1 MKKRIF
7 MLAVLILSG
16 LQFAVAAI
24 DEQLRA
30 LITAYDDIEVTEVTN
45 DEANPWTVADGMAS
59 STVGKIYKE
68 VSSTITIKFRAKGR
82 ITIKYDFTFDPY
94 SSSDY
99 RRVYMDGNLDININ
113 TANKTLT
120 TQTHF
125 FELDEGEHVLQLTH
139 YHFYYNSNS
148 YTQVLSIGNIRF
160 QNLDSQYMT
169 INLSAPG
176 TLGVEALALVNTL
189 PDMRFLR
196 LTGKMNAA
204 DWNTIS
210 NMTGLWAIDMKDVDI
225 TAIPAS
231 AFAKT
236 SLRFIEFPAKLK
248 TIGEKAFYERPLV
261 GRFVLPESLDSIYSY
276 AFYKNFLTEVII
288 PANVK
293 YIGGY
298 AFNDND
304 RLTSVTLG
312 SGLTEISS
320 YCFNNCEKLAV
331 VKGGENVKT
340 IGSGAFNYCSEL
352 RSVSDLAPVTVG
364 SSAFYCC
371 KKLENFN
378 FSNAK
383 TLKAEAYRECN
394 TLTDVDLTT
403 VETIE
408 NRCFISCTGLKK
420 VVLGNNISKINE
432 YAFTDC
438 NALEELHIGSSVSYL
453 DNRCFYT
460 SSSSLK
466 KVYVTAPAPPSV
478 YNNTSYYPFYST
490 SGVTLYVPEY
500 AMVSYKLDNYWS
512 KFTKVEPNPNTP
524 DKVNLYKKLELTSNA
539 RIPNSPDMY
548 LGYSSALIVN
558 GNNPQVFGSYKQRL
572 QQDEEYTSSLISRC
586 NAMTSAA
593 STLQY
598 YFDATSSGYGCWH
611 YVCMPFDVKRSE
623 ITPLTEGRA
632 IAVRYYDS
640 ESRATN
646 GASGNWKDVPAD
658 SVLHMGKGYIFR
670 INNGGSVE
678 LPATEETHNAIF
690 RSDAIS
696 TPLKEYAAVESAN
709 AGWNFV
715 GNPYTCFYDIYYMD
729 FAAPI
734 TVWNISNSTYNAYS
748 AADDEFVLMP
758 SQAFFVQK
766 PELVDAITFQPAGRQ
781 INKTIDH
788 SALAMR
794 RAARSKQ
801 VQRKLVDVALT
812 CADRTDRTRVV
823 VNANA
828 SDDFCADNDA
838 VKMMAYEG
846 TPQIYTIA
854 GADQLAV
861 NEGAHRGG
869 SVALGMYLSADDA
882 YTIAVD
888 RDELGVK
895 LLDYGVEV
903 EMPYTFSAAEG
914 YMDDRFTL
922 TFEAPT
928 TGINTVATDADAD
941 NAIYTIDGRRV
952 NSTAQKGIYIQ
963 NHKKIVK

>member
-30 LITAYDDIEVTEVTN
+30 LITTSDDIEVTEVTN

-59 STVGKIYKE
+59 STIGKKYQY
-68 VSSTITIKFRAKGR
+68 VSSSITIKFTTKKPIIMR
-82 ITIKYDFTFDPY
+82 YDFTFDPY
-94 SSSDY
+94 SSNDS
-99 RRVYMDGNLDININ
+99 RRVYTDGVTQVDSY
-113 TANKTLT
+113 TAYKTKAT
-120 TQTHF
+120 STF
-125 FELDEGEHVLQLTH
+125 YFGMGEHVFTYTH
-139 YHFYYNSNS
+139 YHSYSVSDS
-148 YTQVLSIGNIRF
+148 YTQVLTIGNIRF
-160 QNLDSQYMT
+160 ESVESQYMN
-169 INLSAPG
+169 IHLSAPG
-176 TLGVEALALVNTL
+176 TLGNEALSHVNTL
-189 PDMRFLR
+189 PEMHFLR
-196 LTGKMNAA
+196 LSGKMNAS
-204 DWNTIS
+204 DWNDIS
-210 NMTGLWAIDMKDVDI
+210 KMTGLKAIDMTNVDI
-225 TAIPAS
+225 ETIPVK
-231 AFAKT
+231 AFTNT
-236 SLRFIEFPAKLK
+236 SIRFIDFPTKLK
-248 TIGEKAFYERPLV
+248 TIGDNAFDNRLLTGPL
-261 GRFVLPESLDSIYSY
+261 VLPEGLDSIGKEAFQKNYITEVTIPESVRAIGQS
-276 AFYKNFLTEVII
+276 AFY
-288 PANVK
+288 
-293 YIGGY
+293 
-298 AFNDND
+298 DNQS
-304 RLTSVTLG
+304 LKSVTLNNRMETINR
-312 SGLTEISS
+312 SLFN
-320 YCFNNCEKLAV
+320 YCKKLAV
-331 VKGGENVKT
+331 VRGGRNVK
-340 IGSGAFNYCSEL
+340 IVDQSAFSGCDSL
-352 RSVSDLAPVTVG
+352 RSISDITPVTIN
-364 SSAFYCC
+364 SSAFYYCR
-371 KKLENFN
+371 KLESLN
-378 FSNAK
+378 FSRIKSIGYESFCNCFG
-383 TLKAEAYRECN
+383 LKEA
-394 TLTDVDLTT
+394 DLTT
-403 VETIE
+403 LTSIYG
-408 NRCFISCTGLKK
+408 RSFIGCTGLKK
-420 VVLGNNISKINE
+420 VTFGNDITTIKSE
-432 YAFTDC
+432 AFNGCD
-438 NALEELHIGSSVSYL
+438 ALEEVVLGSSINSL
-453 DNRCFYT
+453 ESNCFYST
-460 SSSSLK
+460 KNALK
-466 KVYVTAPAPPSV
+466 RVYITAPAPPAV
-478 YNNTSYYPFYST
+478 GTAPFYSPT
-490 SGVTLYVPEY
+490 SITLYVPEY

-539 RIPNSPDMY
+539 RIPNSPDLY
-548 LGYSSALIVN
+548 LGYGSSLIVN
-558 GNNPQVFGSYKQRL
+558 GNNPQAFGSYKQRM
-572 QQDEEYTSSLISRC
+572 DKDDSYTSSLISRC

-623 ITPLTEGRA
+623 ITPLNEGRA

-646 GASGNWKDVPAD
+646 GVGSNWKDVPAD
-658 SVLHMGKGYIFR
+658 AVLQTGKGYIFR
-670 INNGGSVE
+670 INNSGYVE

-690 RSDAIS
+690 RSEAIS

-715 GNPYTCFYDIYYMD
+715 GNPYPCYYDIYYMD

-734 TVWNISNSTYNAYS
+734 TVWSISNRTYSAYS

-861 NEGAHRGG
+861 NEGAHRDG
-869 SVALGMYLSADDA
+869 SVALGMYLPADDA
-882 YTIAVD
+882 YTIAAD

-914 YMDDRFTL
+914 YLDDRFTL

-928 TGINTVATDADAD
+928 TGINTIANDADAD

>member
-30 LITAYDDIEVTEVTN
+30 LITTSSDVEVTEVTN

-82 ITIKYDFTFDPY
+82 ATITHDYTFDPY
-94 SSSDY
+94 SSYDY
-99 RRVYMDGNLDININ
+99 RKVYIDGVEEVSSYN
-113 TANKTLT
+113 TAKTKASSILYSI
-120 TQTHF
+120 
-125 FELDEGEHVLQLTH
+125 LDEGEHELKFTH
-139 YHFYYNSNS
+139 KH
-148 YTQVLSIGNIRF
+148 YTYTYDTYSQVLSVGNICIRSVE
-160 QNLDSQYMT
+160 SQYMT

-176 TLGVEALALVNTL
+176 TLGNEALSHVNTL
-189 PDMRFLR
+189 PEMHYLR
-196 LTGKMNAA
+196 LTGKMNAS
-204 DWNTIS
+204 DWNDIS
-210 NMTGLWAIDMKDVDI
+210 KMTGLYAIDMTNADI
-225 TAIPAS
+225 ETIPAS
-231 AFAKT
+231 AFTKT
-236 SLRFIEFPAKLK
+236 SIRFVDLPTKLK
-248 TIGEKAFYERPLV
+248 TIGDNAFDNRYLIGPL
-261 GRFVLPESLDSIYSY
+261 VLPEGLDSIGKEAFKQNYITEVTIPESVRAIGVT
-276 AFYKNFLTEVII
+276 AFY
-288 PANVK
+288 
-293 YIGGY
+293 
-298 AFNDND
+298 DN
-304 RLTSVTLG
+304 RYLKSVTLNNRMELINQ
-312 SGLTEISS
+312 SL
-320 YCFNNCEKLAV
+320 FNNCNKLAV
-331 VKGGENVKT
+331 VRGGKNVK
-340 IGSGAFNYCSEL
+340 IVDQYAFYECDSL
-352 RSVSDLAPVTVG
+352 RSISDITPVTIKRNAFYNCRKLESLNFSCIKSIG
-364 SSAFYCC
+364 YESFYCC
-371 KKLENFN
+371 FG
-378 FSNAK
+378 
-383 TLKAEAYRECN
+383 LKEA
-394 TLTDVDLTT
+394 DLTT
-403 VETIE
+403 LTSIE
-408 NRCFISCTGLKK
+408 SRSFVACT
-420 VVLGNNISKINE
+420 
-432 YAFTDC
+432 
-438 NALEELHIGSSVSYL
+438 
-453 DNRCFYT
+453 
-460 SSSSLK
+460 SLK
-466 KVYVTAPAPPSV
+466 KVTFGNNITTIKYDAFNSCDALEEVALGSSINSLESNCFYSDKNALKRVYITAPAPPTVDSA
-478 YNNTSYYPFYST
+478 PFYSPT
-490 SGVTLYVPEY
+490 SVTLYVPEY

-524 DKVNLYKKLELTSNA
+524 DEVNLYKKLELTSNA

-558 GNNPQVFGSYKQRL
+558 GNNPQVFGNYKQRL
-572 QQDEEYTSSLISRC
+572 QQEEKYTSSLISRC

-598 YFDATSSGYGCWH
+598 YSSYRYWN
-611 YVCMPFDVKRSE
+611 YICMPFDVKRSD
-623 ITPLTEGRA
+623 IKLLSNSGL
-632 IAVRYYDS
+632 AVRYYDS

-658 SVLHMGKGYIFR
+658 AVLQKGKGYIFR
-670 INNGGSVE
+670 TSESVFVE
-678 LPATEETHNAIF
+678 FPATEETHNAIF
-690 RSDAIS
+690 RSEAIT
-696 TPLKEYAAVESAN
+696 TPLVQYPAVESAN
-709 AGWNFV
+709 AGWNLV
-715 GNPYTCFYDIYYMD
+715 GNPYTCFYDIHYMD

-734 TVWNISNSTYNAYS
+734 TVWNISNSTYSAYS

-766 PELVDAITFQPAGRQ
+766 PELVDVITFQPAGRQ

-788 SALAMR
+788 SALAKR
-794 RAARSKQ
+794 RAASNKQ

-869 SVALGMYLSADDA
+869 SVALGMYLPADDT
-882 YTIAVD
+882 YTIAID
-888 RDELGVK
+888 RDELGAK

-914 YMDDRFTL
+914 YADDRFTL
-922 TFEAPT
+922 TFDTST
-928 TGINTVATDADAD
+928 TGINSIATDTDAD

>member
-30 LITAYDDIEVTEVTN
+30 LITASDDIEVTEVTN
-45 DEANPWTVADGMAS
+45 DEANPWKVENGMAS
-59 STVGKIYKE
+59 TTHGKTTTN
-68 VSSTITIKFRAKGR
+68 VTATITIKFRAKGYISFR
-82 ITIKYDFTFDPY
+82 YSDTFDPWT
-94 SSSDY
+94 DDDFKI
-99 RRVYMDGNLDININ
+99 VKLDDVEY
-113 TANKTLT
+113 ANNYDKHTTLT
-120 TQTHF
+120 TFLHYISL
-125 FELDEGEHVLQLTH
+125 EEGEHVLTFSH
-139 YHFYYNSNS
+139 WHRNSTTGNYS
-148 YTQVLSIGNIRF
+148 QVLSIGNIR
-160 QNLDSQYMT
+160 LET
-169 INLSAPG
+169 IESMYKTIHLSAPG
-176 TLGVEALALVNTL
+176 TLGNEALGHVNTL
-189 PDMRFLR
+189 PEMRALR
-196 LTGKMNAA
+196 LSGKMNAA
-204 DWNTIS
+204 DWNDIS
-210 NMTGLWAIDMKDVDI
+210 KMTGLMAIDMTNVDI
-225 TAIPAS
+225 ETIPAN
-231 AFAKT
+231 AFTNT
-236 SLRFIEFPAKLK
+236 SIRFIDFPTKLK
-248 TIGEKAFYERPLV
+248 TIGSKAFYYKYITGSL
-261 GRFVLPESLDSIYSY
+261 VLPEGLDSIASE
-276 AFYKNFLTEVII
+276 AFYRNNITDVTI
-288 PANVK
+288 PASVRVINSS
-293 YIGGY
+293 
-298 AFNDND
+298 AFRDNTS
-304 RLTSVTLG
+304 LKSVTLG
-312 SGLTEISS
+312 SGLTSISS
-320 YCFNNCEKLAV
+320 LCFYGCSNLAI

-340 IGSGAFNYCSEL
+340 IANNAFQNCKLLTSAADLTPVSVGDFAFQYCE
-352 RSVSDLAPVTVG
+352 
-364 SSAFYCC
+364 
-371 KKLENFN
+371 KLDSFN
-378 FSNAK
+378 FSNIK
-383 TLKAEAYRECN
+383 TYGREAFEYCYALKEA
-394 TLTDVDLTT
+394 DLSTAT
-403 VETIE
+403 SLGIE
-408 NRCFISCTGLKK
+408 
-420 VVLGNNISKINE
+420 
-432 YAFTDC
+432 
-438 NALEELHIGSSVSYL
+438 
-453 DNRCFYT
+453 CFYNCY
-460 SSSSLK
+460 SLK
-466 KVYVTAPAPPSV
+466 KVKLGDNITTIPQSAFKVCHALEEVVLGSSINSLGSDCFYSDKNALKRVYITAPAPPAVNGS
-478 YNNTSYYPFYST
+478 PFYSP
-490 SGVTLYVPEY
+490 SRVTLYVPEY

-512 KFTKVEPNPNTP
+512 QFTKVEPNPNTP

-548 LGYSSALIVN
+548 LGGGSSLIVN

-598 YFDATSSGYGCWH
+598 YSSYRNWN
-611 YVCMPFDVKRSE
+611 YVCMPFDVKRSD
-623 ITPLTEGRA
+623 IKMLSNSG

-670 INNGGSVE
+670 TSEYVFVE
-678 LPATEETHNAIF
+678 FPATEETHNAIF
-690 RSDAIS
+690 RSEAVT
-696 TPLKEYAAVESAN
+696 TPLVQYPAVESAN

-715 GNPYTCFYDIYYMD
+715 GNPYPCYYDIYHMD

-734 TVWNISNSTYNAYS
+734 TVWNINNRTYSAYS

-766 PELVDAITFQPAGRQ
+766 PELVDAIMFQPAGRQ

-861 NEGAHRGG
+861 NEGAHRDG
-869 SVALGMYLSADDA
+869 SVALGMYLPADDA

-914 YMDDRFTL
+914 YLDDRFTL

-928 TGINTVATDADAD
+928 TGINNVATDADAD

>member
-1 MKKRIF
+1 M
-7 MLAVLILSG
+7 
-16 LQFAVAAI
+16 
-24 DEQLRA
+24 
-30 LITAYDDIEVTEVTN
+30 
-45 DEANPWTVADGMAS
+45 
-59 STVGKIYKE
+59 
-68 VSSTITIKFRAKGR
+68 
-82 ITIKYDFTFDPY
+82 
-94 SSSDY
+94 
-99 RRVYMDGNLDININ
+99 
-113 TANKTLT
+113 
-120 TQTHF
+120 
-125 FELDEGEHVLQLTH
+125 
-139 YHFYYNSNS
+139 
-148 YTQVLSIGNIRF
+148 
-160 QNLDSQYMT
+160 
-169 INLSAPG
+169 
-176 TLGVEALALVNTL
+176 
-189 PDMRFLR
+189 
-196 LTGKMNAA
+196 
-204 DWNTIS
+204 
-210 NMTGLWAIDMKDVDI
+210 
-225 TAIPAS
+225 
-231 AFAKT
+231 
-236 SLRFIEFPAKLK
+236 
-248 TIGEKAFYERPLV
+248 
-261 GRFVLPESLDSIYSY
+261 
-276 AFYKNFLTEVII
+276 
-288 PANVK
+288 
-293 YIGGY
+293 
-298 AFNDND
+298 
-304 RLTSVTLG
+304 
-312 SGLTEISS
+312 
-320 YCFNNCEKLAV
+320 
-331 VKGGENVKT
+331 KGGENVKT
-340 IGSGAFNYCSEL
+340 IANNAFQNCKLLTSAA
-352 RSVSDLAPVTVG
+352 DLAPVSVG
-364 SSAFYCC
+364 DFAFQYCE
-371 KKLENFN
+371 KLDSFN
-378 FSNAK
+378 FSNIK
-383 TLKAEAYRECN
+383 TYGREAFEYCYALKEA
-394 TLTDVDLTT
+394 DLSTAT
-403 VETIE
+403 SLGIE
-408 NRCFISCTGLKK
+408 
-420 VVLGNNISKINE
+420 
-432 YAFTDC
+432 
-438 NALEELHIGSSVSYL
+438 
-453 DNRCFYT
+453 CFYNCY
-460 SSSSLK
+460 SLK
-466 KVYVTAPAPPSV
+466 KVKLGDNITTIPQSAFKVCHALEEVVLGSSINSLGSDCFYSDKNALKRVYITAPAPPAVNGS
-478 YNNTSYYPFYST
+478 PFYSP
-490 SGVTLYVPEY
+490 SRVTLYVPEY

-512 KFTKVEPNPNTP
+512 QFTKVEPNPNTP

-548 LGYSSALIVN
+548 LGGGSSLIVN

-598 YFDATSSGYGCWH
+598 YSSYRNWN
-611 YVCMPFDVKRSE
+611 YVCMPFDVKRSD
-623 ITPLTEGRA
+623 IKMLSNSG

-670 INNGGSVE
+670 TSEYVFVE
-678 LPATEETHNAIF
+678 FPATEETHNAIF
-690 RSDAIS
+690 RSEAVT
-696 TPLKEYAAVESAN
+696 TPLVQYPAVESAN

-715 GNPYTCFYDIYYMD
+715 GNPYPCYYDIYHMD

-734 TVWNISNSTYNAYS
+734 TVWNISNSTYSAYS

-861 NEGAHRGG
+861 NEGAHRDG
-869 SVALGMYLSADDA
+869 SVALGMYLPADDA

-888 RDELGVK
+888 RDELGAK

-914 YMDDRFTL
+914 YLDDRFTL

>member
-30 LITAYDDIEVTEVTN
+30 LITASDDIEVTEVTN
-45 DEANPWTVADGMAS
+45 DEANPWKVENGMAS
-59 STVGKIYKE
+59 TTHGKTTTN
-68 VSSTITIKFRAKGR
+68 VTATITIKFRAKGY
-82 ITIKYDFTFDPY
+82 ITFQYSDTFDPWTND
-94 SSSDY
+94 DY
-99 RRVYMDGNLDININ
+99 KIVKLDDV
-113 TANKTLT
+113 TYANNYDKHTTLT
-120 TQTHF
+120 TFTHYISL
-125 FELDEGEHVLQLTH
+125 EEGEHVLTFSHRHQ
-139 YHFYYNSNS
+139 NSTTGNYS
-148 YTQVLSIGNIRF
+148 QVLSIGNIR
-160 QNLDSQYMT
+160 LET
-169 INLSAPG
+169 IESMYKTIHLSAPG
-176 TLGVEALALVNTL
+176 TLGNEALGHVNTL
-189 PDMRFLR
+189 PEMRALR
-196 LTGKMNAA
+196 LSGKMNAS
-204 DWNTIS
+204 DWNDIS
-210 NMTGLWAIDMKDVDI
+210 KMTGLVAIDMTNVDVE
-225 TAIPAS
+225 TIPAN
-231 AFAKT
+231 AFTKT
-236 SLRFIEFPAKLK
+236 VIRFIDFPKTLK
-248 TIGEKAFYERPLV
+248 TIGSSAFYDKLLTGPL
-261 GRFVLPESLDSIYSY
+261 VLPEGLDSIASE
-276 AFYKNFLTEVII
+276 AFYRNYITDVTI
-288 PANVK
+288 PASVRVINSS
-293 YIGGY
+293 
-298 AFNDND
+298 AFRGNAS
-304 RLTSVTLG
+304 LVSVTLG
-312 SGLTEISS
+312 SGLTSISS
-320 YCFNNCEKLAV
+320 LCFYECSNLAI
-331 VKGGENVKT
+331 VKGGENIKT
-340 IGSGAFNYCSEL
+340 IGSNAFKNCKLLTSAA
-352 RSVSDLAPVTVG
+352 DLAPISVG
-364 SSAFYCC
+364 DYAFQSCE
-371 KKLENFN
+371 KLESFN
-378 FSNAK
+378 FSNIK
-383 TLKAEAYRECN
+383 TYGREAFEYCYALKEADLSTATSLGIECFYN
-394 TLTDVDLTT
+394 CY
-403 VETIE
+403 
-408 NRCFISCTGLKK
+408 NLKK
-420 VVLGNNISKINE
+420 VKLGDNITTIPGGS
-432 YAFTDC
+432 FSQC
-438 NALEELHIGSSVSYL
+438 HALEEVILGSSINSL
-453 DNRCFYT
+453 ETNCFGNNQANA
-460 SSSSLK
+460 LK
-466 KVYVTAPAPPSV
+466 RVYITAPAPPAVGS
-478 YNNTSYYPFYST
+478 TPFYSPT
-490 SGVTLYVPEY
+490 SVTLYVPEY

-524 DKVNLYKKLELTSNA
+524 DKVNIYKKLELTSNA
-539 RIPNSPDMY
+539 RIPNSPDIFI
-548 LGYSSALIVN
+548 GKGGALIVN
-558 GNNPQVFGSYKQRL
+558 GDNPQTFGK
-572 QQDEEYTSSLISRC
+572 YTQYMTIADNTSSSLINRC
-586 NAMTSAA
+586 KQMTS
-593 STLQY
+593 SSSQFNFY
-598 YFDATSSGYGCWH
+598 IGATSGSGYW
-611 YVCMPFDVKRSE
+611 YYLCMPFDVKRSD
-623 ITPLTEGRA
+623 IILPKGTS

-670 INNGGSVE
+670 INSSGYVE

-715 GNPYTCFYDIYYMD
+715 GNPYPCYYDIYYMD

-734 TVWNISNSTYNAYS
+734 TVWSISNRTYSAYS

-861 NEGAHRGG
+861 NEGAHLGG
-869 SVALGMYLSADDA
+869 SVALGMYLPADDA

-914 YMDDRFTL
+914 YLYDRFTL

>member
-30 LITAYDDIEVTEVTN
+30 LITASDDIEVTEVTN

-59 STVGKIYKE
+59 STVGKLRQY
-68 VSSTITIKFRAKGR
+68 VSSSITIKFTTKKPIIMR
-82 ITIKYDFTFDPY
+82 YDFTFDPY
-94 SSSDY
+94 SSNDY
-99 RRVYMDGNLDININ
+99 RRVYIDGVEKVNNN
-113 TANKTLT
+113 TAYKTKAT
-120 TQTHF
+120 STYYF
-125 FELDEGEHVLQLTH
+125 GMGEHVFTYNH
-139 YHFYYNSNS
+139 YHSYSVSDS
-148 YTQVLSIGNIRF
+148 YTQVLTIGNIRF
-160 QNLDSQYMT
+160 ESVESQYMT

-176 TLGVEALALVNTL
+176 TLGVEALSHVNTL
-189 PDMRFLR
+189 PEMRFLR
-196 LTGKMNAA
+196 LSGKMNAS
-204 DWNTIS
+204 DWNDIS
-210 NMTGLWAIDMKDVDI
+210 KMTGLTAIDMTNVDI
-225 TAIPAS
+225 ETIPAS
-231 AFAKT
+231 AFT
-236 SLRFIEFPAKLK
+236 NTWIHFIDFPTKLK
-248 TIGEKAFYERPLV
+248 TIGDNAFDNRFLTGPL
-261 GRFVLPESLDSIYSY
+261 VLPEGLDSIGKEAFQKNYITEVTIPESVRAIGQS
-276 AFYKNFLTEVII
+276 AFY
-288 PANVK
+288 
-293 YIGGY
+293 
-298 AFNDND
+298 DNQS
-304 RLTSVTLG
+304 LKSVTLNN
-312 SGLTEISS
+312 SMEMINRSLFN
-320 YCFNNCEKLAV
+320 YCKKLAV
-331 VKGGENVKT
+331 VRGGRNVK
-340 IGSGAFNYCSEL
+340 IVDQSAFSGCDSL
-352 RSVSDLAPVTVG
+352 RSISDITPVTIN
-364 SSAFYCC
+364 SSAFYNCR
-371 KKLENFN
+371 KLESLN
-378 FSNAK
+378 FSRIK
-383 TLKAEAYRECN
+383 SIGYESFYCCFGLKEA
-394 TLTDVDLTT
+394 DLTT
-403 VETIE
+403 LTSIYG
-408 NRCFISCTGLKK
+408 RSFIACTGLKK
-420 VVLGNNISKINE
+420 VTFGNDITTIKSDAFNE
-432 YAFTDC
+432 CD
-438 NALEELHIGSSVSYL
+438 ALEEVVLGSSINSL
-453 DNRCFYT
+453 ESNCFYST
-460 SSSSLK
+460 KNALK
-466 KVYVTAPAPPSV
+466 RVYITAPAPPAV
-478 YNNTSYYPFYST
+478 GTAPFYSPT
-490 SGVTLYVPEY
+490 SITLYVPEY

-539 RIPNSPDMY
+539 RIPNSPDLY
-548 LGYSSALIVN
+548 LGYGSALIVN
-558 GNNPQVFGSYKQRL
+558 GNNPQAFGNYKQHMDMEDR
-572 QQDEEYTSSLISRC
+572 YTSSLISRC

-690 RSDAIS
+690 RSNAIS
-696 TPLKEYAAVESAN
+696 TPLVQYPAVESAN

-715 GNPYTCFYDIYYMD
+715 GNPYPCFYDIYYMD

-734 TVWNISNSTYNAYS
+734 TVWNISNRTYNAYS

-766 PELVDAITFQPAGRQ
+766 PSLVDAITFNPAGRQ

-861 NEGAHRGG
+861 NEGAHRDG
-869 SVALGMYLSADDA
+869 SVALGMYLPADDA

-914 YMDDRFTL
+914 YLDDRFTL

>member
-30 LITAYDDIEVTEVTN
+30 LITTSSDVEVTEVTN
-45 DEANPWTVADGMAS
+45 DEANPWKVENGMAS
-59 STVGKIYKE
+59 STIGKKYQY
-68 VSSTITIKFRAKGR
+68 VSSSITIKFTTKKPIIMR
-82 ITIKYDFTFDPY
+82 YDFTFDPY
-94 SSSDY
+94 SSNDS
-99 RRVYMDGNLDININ
+99 RKVYTDGVSQVDSY
-113 TANKTLT
+113 TAYKTKAT
-120 TQTHF
+120 STF
-125 FELDEGEHVLQLTH
+125 YFGMGEHVFTYTH
-139 YHFYYNSNS
+139 YHSYSVSDS
-148 YTQVLSIGNIRF
+148 YTQVLTIGNIRF
-160 QNLDSQYMT
+160 ESVESQYMT

-176 TLGVEALALVNTL
+176 TLGVEALSHVNTL
-189 PDMRFLR
+189 PEMRYLR
-196 LTGKMNAA
+196 LSGKMNAS
-204 DWNTIS
+204 DWNDIS
-210 NMTGLWAIDMKDVDI
+210 KMTGLTAIDMTNVDI
-225 TAIPAS
+225 ETIPVK
-231 AFAKT
+231 AFT
-236 SLRFIEFPAKLK
+236 NTWIHFIDFPTKLK
-248 TIGEKAFYERPLV
+248 TIGDNAFDNRLLTGPL
-261 GRFVLPESLDSIYSY
+261 VLPEGLDSIGKEAFQKNYITEVTIPESVRAIGQD
-276 AFYKNFLTEVII
+276 AFYDNQYLKSATLNNSMETINRSL
-288 PANVK
+288 
-293 YIGGY
+293 
-298 AFNDND
+298 FN
-304 RLTSVTLG
+304 
-312 SGLTEISS
+312 
-320 YCFNNCEKLAV
+320 YCKKLAV
-331 VKGGENVKT
+331 VRGGRNVK
-340 IGSGAFNYCSEL
+340 IVDQSAFSGCDSL
-352 RSVSDLAPVTVG
+352 RSISDITPVTIN
-364 SSAFYCC
+364 SSAFYNCR
-371 KKLENFN
+371 KLESLN
-378 FSNAK
+378 FSRIK
-383 TLKAEAYRECN
+383 SIGYESFYCCFGLKEA
-394 TLTDVDLTT
+394 DLTT
-403 VETIE
+403 LTSIYG
-408 NRCFISCTGLKK
+408 RSFIGCTGLKK
-420 VVLGNNISKINE
+420 VTFGNDITTIKSDAFNE
-432 YAFTDC
+432 CD
-438 NALEELHIGSSVSYL
+438 ALEEVVLGSSINSL
-453 DNRCFYT
+453 ESNCFYST
-460 SSSSLK
+460 KNALK
-466 KVYVTAPAPPSV
+466 RVYITAPAPPAV
-478 YNNTSYYPFYST
+478 GTAPFYSPT
-490 SGVTLYVPEY
+490 SITLYVPEY

-539 RIPNSPDMY
+539 RIPNSPDLY
-548 LGYSSALIVN
+548 LGYGSAFIVN
-558 GNNPQVFGSYKQRL
+558 GNNPQAFGNYKQHMDMEDR
-572 QQDEEYTSSLISRC
+572 YTSSLISRC

-632 IAVRYYDS
+632 IVVRYYDS

-690 RSDAIS
+690 RSEAIS
-696 TPLKEYAAVESAN
+696 TPLVQYPAVESAN

-715 GNPYTCFYDIYYMD
+715 GNPYPCYYDIYYMD

-734 TVWNISNSTYNAYS
+734 TVWSISDRTYNAYS

-788 SALAMR
+788 SALAKR
-794 RAARSKQ
+794 RAASNKQ
-801 VQRKLVDVALT
+801 VQRKLVDVSLT

-869 SVALGMYLSADDA
+869 SVALGMYLPADDT

-888 RDELGVK
+888 RDELGAK

-914 YMDDRFTL
+914 YADDRFTI
-922 TFEAPT
+922 TFETST
-928 TGINTVATDADAD
+928 TGINTVATDAKTDD
-941 NAIYTIDGRRV
+941 AIYTIDGRRV

-963 NHKKIVK
+963 NHKKI

>member
-30 LITAYDDIEVTEVTN
+30 LITASDDIEVTEVTN

-59 STVGKIYKE
+59 STVGKLRQY
-68 VSSTITIKFRAKGR
+68 VSSSITIKFTTKKPIIMR
-82 ITIKYDFTFDPY
+82 YDFTFDPY
-94 SSSDY
+94 SSNDS
-99 RRVYMDGNLDININ
+99 RKVYIDGVAQVDSY
-113 TANKTLT
+113 AAYKTKAT
-120 TQTHF
+120 STF
-125 FELDEGEHVLQLTH
+125 YFGMDEGEHVFTYTH
-139 YHFYYNSNS
+139 YHSYSVSDS
-148 YTQVLSIGNIRF
+148 YTQVLTIGNIRF
-160 QNLDSQYMT
+160 ESVESQYMN
-169 INLSAPG
+169 IHLSAPG
-176 TLGVEALALVNTL
+176 TLGNEALAHVNTL
-189 PDMRFLR
+189 PEMRFLR
-196 LTGKMNAA
+196 LSGKMNAS
-204 DWNTIS
+204 DWNDIS
-210 NMTGLWAIDMKDVDI
+210 KMTGLTAIDMTNVDI
-225 TAIPAS
+225 ETIPVK
-231 AFAKT
+231 AFTNT
-236 SLRFIEFPAKLK
+236 SIRFIDFPTKLK
-248 TIGEKAFYERPLV
+248 TIGDNAFDNRFLTGPL
-261 GRFVLPESLDSIYSY
+261 VLPEGLDSIGKEAFQKNFITEVTIPESVRAIGQS
-276 AFYKNFLTEVII
+276 AFY
-288 PANVK
+288 
-293 YIGGY
+293 
-298 AFNDND
+298 DNQS
-304 RLTSVTLG
+304 LKSVTLNNRMETINR
-312 SGLTEISS
+312 SLFN
-320 YCFNNCEKLAV
+320 YCKKLAV
-331 VKGGENVKT
+331 VRGGRNVK
-340 IGSGAFNYCSEL
+340 IVDQSAFAGCDSL
-352 RSVSDLAPVTVG
+352 RSISDITPVTIN
-364 SSAFYCC
+364 SSAFYNCR
-371 KKLENFN
+371 KLESLN
-378 FSNAK
+378 FSRIKSIGYESFYNCFG
-383 TLKAEAYRECN
+383 LKEA
-394 TLTDVDLTT
+394 DLTT
-403 VETIE
+403 LTSI
-408 NRCFISCTGLKK
+408 NGRSFIGCTGLKK
-420 VVLGNNISKINE
+420 VTFGNDITTIKSE
-432 YAFTDC
+432 AFGTCD
-438 NALEELHIGSSVSYL
+438 ALEEVVLGSSINSL
-453 DNRCFYT
+453 ESNCFYST
-460 SSSSLK
+460 KNALK
-466 KVYVTAPAPPSV
+466 RVYITAPAPPAVGSA
-478 YNNTSYYPFYST
+478 PFYSPT
-490 SGVTLYVPEY
+490 SVTLYVPEY

-539 RIPNSPDMY
+539 RIPNSPDIY
-548 LGYSSALIVN
+548 LGYGSALIVN
-558 GNNPQVFGSYKQRL
+558 GNNPQAFGSYKQRM
-572 QQDEEYTSSLISRC
+572 DKDDTYTSSLISRC
-586 NAMTSAA
+586 NAITSAA
-593 STLQY
+593 STIQY
-598 YFDATSSGYGCWH
+598 YFDATSGSGYWH
-611 YVCMPFDVKRSE
+611 YVCMPFDVKRSA
-623 ITPLTEGRA
+623 IAPLSNVG

-670 INNGGSVE
+670 TSSSAFVE
-678 LPATEETHNAIF
+678 FPATEETHNAIF
-690 RSDAIS
+690 RSEAVS
-696 TPLKEYAAVESAN
+696 APLVQYAAVESAN

-715 GNPYTCFYDIYYMD
+715 GNPYPCYYDIYYMD

-734 TVWNISNSTYNAYS
+734 TVWSISNRTYSAYS
-748 AADDEFVLMP
+748 AVDDEFVLMP

-794 RAARSKQ
+794 RAARSQQ

-869 SVALGMYLSADDA
+869 SVALGMYLPADDA
-882 YTIAVD
+882 YTIAVG

-903 EMPYTFSAAEG
+903 EMPYTFSAADG
-914 YMDDRFTL
+914 CLDDRFTL

>member
-30 LITAYDDIEVTEVTN
+30 LITTSDDIEVTEVTN

-94 SSSDY
+94 SSYDY
-99 RRVYMDGNLDININ
+99 RRVYMDGSLDMNN
-113 TANKTLT
+113 YATYKTLT

-125 FELDEGEHVLQLTH
+125 FDLDEGEHVLKVTH
-139 YHFYYNSNS
+139 YHNYYNSNS

-196 LTGKMNAA
+196 LTGKMNAD
-204 DWNTIS
+204 DWNTIR

-225 TAIPAS
+225 TAIPAN

-261 GRFVLPESLDSIYSY
+261 GRLVLPESLDSIYSN
-276 AFYKNFLTEVII
+276 AFYRNYIAEVII

-312 SGLTEISS
+312 SGLTEVSS
-320 YCFNNCEKLAV
+320 YCFNSCEKLTV

-364 SSAFYCC
+364 SSAFYYC
-371 KKLENFN
+371 KKMENFN

-383 TLKAEAYRECN
+383 ILNAEAYRECN

-512 KFTKVEPNPNTP
+512 QFTKVEPNPNQP

-539 RIPNSPDMY
+539 RIPNSPDIY
-548 LGYSSALIVN
+548 LGKGGALIVN
-558 GNNPQVFGSYKQRL
+558 GDNAQTFGK
-572 QQDEEYTSSLISRC
+572 YTQYMNIGETSSSLISRC
-586 NAMTSAA
+586 KEMTST
-593 STLQY
+593 SSQ
-598 YFDATSSGYGCWH
+598 FDFFIGATSGSGYW
-611 YVCMPFDVKRSE
+611 YYLCMPFDVKRSD
-623 ITPLTEGRA
+623 IILPEGTA

-670 INNGGSVE
+670 SSKEGNVGF
-678 LPATEETHNAIF
+678 PATEETHNAIF
-690 RSDAIS
+690 RNTAVS
-696 TPLKEYAAVESAN
+696 TPLVEYAAVESAN

-715 GNPYTCFYDIYYMD
+715 GNPYPCFYDIYYMD

-734 TVWNISNSTYNAYS
+734 TTWDVDNRTYKAYS
-748 AADDEFVLMP
+748 ATDDNFVLTP
-758 SQAFFVQK
+758 QQAFFVQK
-766 PELVDAITFQPAGRQ
+766 PSLVDAITFQPAGRQ

-794 RAARSKQ
+794 RAARSQQ

-861 NEGAHRGG
+861 NEGAHRSG
-869 SVALGMYLSADDA
+869 SVALGMYLPADDA

-914 YMDDRFTL
+914 CLDDRFTL

>member
-30 LITAYDDIEVTEVTN
+30 LITASDDIEVTEVTN
-45 DEANPWTVADGMAS
+45 DEANPWKVENGMAS
-59 STVGKIYKE
+59 STVGKKYQY
-68 VSSTITIKFRAKGR
+68 VSSSITIKFTTKKPIIMR
-82 ITIKYDFTFDPY
+82 YDFTFDPY
-94 SSSDY
+94 SSNDS
-99 RRVYMDGNLDININ
+99 RRVYTDGVTQVDSY
-113 TANKTLT
+113 TAYKTKAT
-120 TQTHF
+120 STF
-125 FELDEGEHVLQLTH
+125 YFGMGEHVFTYTH
-139 YHFYYNSNS
+139 YHSYSVSDS
-148 YTQVLSIGNIRF
+148 YTQVLTIGNIRF
-160 QNLDSQYMT
+160 ESVESQYMN
-169 INLSAPG
+169 IHLSAPG
-176 TLGVEALALVNTL
+176 TLGNEALSHVNTL
-189 PDMRFLR
+189 PEMHFLR
-196 LTGKMNAA
+196 LSGKMNAS
-204 DWNTIS
+204 DWNDIS
-210 NMTGLWAIDMKDVDI
+210 KMTGLKAIDMTNVDI
-225 TAIPAS
+225 ETIPVK
-231 AFAKT
+231 AFTNT
-236 SLRFIEFPAKLK
+236 SIRFIDFPTKLK
-248 TIGEKAFYERPLV
+248 TIGDNAFDNRLLTGPL
-261 GRFVLPESLDSIYSY
+261 VLPEGLDSIGKEAFQKNYITEVTIPESVRAIGQS
-276 AFYKNFLTEVII
+276 AFYYNQSLK
-288 PANVK
+288 
-293 YIGGY
+293 
-298 AFNDND
+298 
-304 RLTSVTLG
+304 SVTLNN
-312 SGLTEISS
+312 SIETINRSL
-320 YCFNNCEKLAV
+320 FNSCNKLAV
-331 VKGGENVKT
+331 VRGGRNVK
-340 IGSGAFNYCSEL
+340 IVDQSAFAGCDSL
-352 RSVSDLAPVTVG
+352 RSISDITPVTIN
-364 SSAFYCC
+364 SSAFYNCR
-371 KKLENFN
+371 KLESLN
-378 FSNAK
+378 FSRIKSIGYESFYNCFG
-383 TLKAEAYRECN
+383 LKEA
-394 TLTDVDLTT
+394 DLTT
-403 VETIE
+403 LTSI
-408 NRCFISCTGLKK
+408 NGRSFIGCTGLKK
-420 VVLGNNISKINE
+420 VTFGNDITTIKSE
-432 YAFTDC
+432 AFNGCD
-438 NALEELHIGSSVSYL
+438 ALEEVVLGSSINSL
-453 DNRCFYT
+453 ESNCFYST
-460 SSSSLK
+460 KNALK
-466 KVYVTAPAPPSV
+466 RVYITAPAPPAV
-478 YNNTSYYPFYST
+478 GTAPFYSPT
-490 SGVTLYVPEY
+490 SITLYVPEY

-539 RIPNSPDMY
+539 RIPNSPDLY
-548 LGYSSALIVN
+548 LGYGSALIVN
-558 GNNPQVFGSYKQRL
+558 GNNPQAFGNYKQRM
-572 QQDEEYTSSLISRC
+572 DKDDTYTSSLISRC

-670 INNGGSVE
+670 INSSGYVE

-690 RSDAIS
+690 RSEAIS
-696 TPLKEYAAVESAN
+696 TPLKEYAAVESAD

-715 GNPYTCFYDIYYMD
+715 GNPYPCYYDIYYMD

-734 TVWNISNSTYNAYS
+734 TVWSISNRTYSAYS

-823 VNANA
+823 VNTNA

-861 NEGAHRGG
+861 NEGAHRDG
-869 SVALGMYLSADDA
+869 SVALGMYLPADDA
-882 YTIAVD
+882 YTIAAD

>member
-7 MLAVLILSG
+7 MFAVLILSG

-30 LITAYDDIEVTEVTN
+30 LITTSDDIEVTEVTN

-59 STVGKIYKE
+59 STVGKINQNL
-68 VSSTITIKFRAKGR
+68 SSTITIKFRAKGR

-99 RRVYMDGNLDININ
+99 RKVYMDGNLDMNIN

-125 FELDEGEHVLQLTH
+125 FDLDEGEHVLELTH
-139 YHFYYNSNS
+139 YHFYYLSNS
-148 YTQVLSIGNIRF
+148 YSQVLSIGNIRF

-189 PDMRFLR
+189 PDMRYLR

-236 SLRFIEFPAKLK
+236 SLRFIEFPAQLK
-248 TIGEKAFYERPLV
+248 TIGEKAFYERSLV
-261 GRFVLPESLDSIYSY
+261 GRLVLPESLDSIYSY

-312 SGLTEISS
+312 CGLTEISN
-320 YCFNNCEKLAV
+320 YCFNSCEKLAV

-340 IGSGAFNYCSEL
+340 IESGAFNYCSEL

-364 SSAFYCC
+364 GSAFYCC

-383 TLKAEAYRECN
+383 TLKSEAYRECN

-403 VETIE
+403 VETIGT
-408 NRCFISCTGLKK
+408 RCFITCTGLKK
-420 VVLGNNISKINE
+420 VVLGNNISRINE

-438 NALEELHIGSSVSYL
+438 NALEELHIGSSVSNL
-453 DNRCFYT
+453 DSRCFYT
-460 SSSSLK
+460 TSSSLK

-512 KFTKVEPNPNTP
+512 KFTKVEPNPNHP

-539 RIPNSPDMY
+539 RIPNSPDIY
-548 LGYSSALIVN
+548 IGKGGSLIVN
-558 GNNPQVFGSYKQRL
+558 GDNAQAFGK
-572 QQDEEYTSSLISRC
+572 YTQYMNIGETSSSLISRC
-586 NAMTSAA
+586 KEMTST
-593 STLQY
+593 SSQ
-598 YFDATSSGYGCWH
+598 FDFFIGATSGYGYW
-611 YVCMPFDVKRSE
+611 YYLCMPFDVKRSD
-623 ITPLTEGRA
+623 IILPEGTA

-646 GASGNWKDVPAD
+646 GVGGNWKDVSAD
-658 SVLHMGKGYIFR
+658 AVLQTGKGYIFR
-670 INNGGSVE
+670 SSKEGDVGF
-678 LPATEETHNAIF
+678 PATGETHNAIF
-690 RSDAIS
+690 RSEAIT
-696 TPLKEYAAVESAN
+696 TPLVEYAAEESAN
-709 AGWNFV
+709 AGWNLV
-715 GNPYTCFYDIYYMD
+715 GNPYPCFYDIYYMD

-734 TVWNISNSTYNAYS
+734 TTWDVDNRTYKAYS
-748 AADDEFVLMP
+748 AADDNFVLSP
-758 SQAFFVQK
+758 LQAFFVQK

-812 CADRTDRTRVV
+812 CTDRTDRTRVV

-861 NEGAHRGG
+861 NEGAHRSG
-869 SVALGMYLSADDA
+869 SVALGMYLPADDV
-882 YTIAVD
+882 YTIAID
-888 RDELGVK
+888 RNELGAK

-914 YMDDRFTL
+914 YADDRFTL
-922 TFEAPT
+922 TFETTT
-928 TGINTVATDADAD
+928 TGINTVATDAKTDD
-941 NAIYTIDGRRV
+941 AIYTIDGRRV
-952 NSTAQKGIYIQ
+952 SNTDKKGIYIQ

>member
-30 LITAYDDIEVTEVTN
+30 LITTSDDIEVTEVTN

-59 STVGKIYKE
+59 STVGKLNQY
-68 VSSTITIKFRAKGR
+68 VSSSITIKFTTKKPIIMR
-82 ITIKYDFTFDPY
+82 YDFTFDPY
-94 SSSDY
+94 SSNDY
-99 RRVYMDGNLDININ
+99 RRVYIDGVEKVNNY
-113 TANKTLT
+113 TAYKTKAT
-120 TQTHF
+120 STYYF
-125 FELDEGEHVLQLTH
+125 GMGEHVFTYNH
-139 YHFYYNSNS
+139 YHTYSVSDS
-148 YTQVLSIGNIRF
+148 YTQVLTIGNIRF
-160 QNLDSQYMT
+160 ESVESQYMT

-176 TLGVEALALVNTL
+176 TLGVEALSHVNTL
-189 PDMRFLR
+189 PEMRFLR
-196 LTGKMNAA
+196 LSGKMNAS
-204 DWNTIS
+204 DWNDIS
-210 NMTGLWAIDMKDVDI
+210 KMTGLTAIDMTNVDI
-225 TAIPAS
+225 ETIPAS
-231 AFAKT
+231 AFT
-236 SLRFIEFPAKLK
+236 NTWIHFIDFPTKLK
-248 TIGEKAFYERPLV
+248 TIGDNAFDNRFLTGPL
-261 GRFVLPESLDSIYSY
+261 VLPEGLDSIGKEAFQKNYITEVTIPESVRAIGVT
-276 AFYKNFLTEVII
+276 AFY
-288 PANVK
+288 
-293 YIGGY
+293 
-298 AFNDND
+298 DNQS
-304 RLTSVTLG
+304 LKSVTLNN
-312 SGLTEISS
+312 SMESISQS
-320 YCFNNCEKLAV
+320 LFNYCQKLAV
-331 VKGGENVKT
+331 VHGGKNVK
-340 IGSGAFNYCSEL
+340 IVNQSAFSNCDSL
-352 RSVSDLAPVTVG
+352 RSISDITPVTIN
-364 SSAFYCC
+364 SSAFYNCR
-371 KKLENFN
+371 KLESLN
-378 FSNAK
+378 FSRIK
-383 TLKAEAYRECN
+383 SIGYESFYYCFGLKEA
-394 TLTDVDLTT
+394 DLTT
-403 VETIE
+403 LTSIN
-408 NRCFISCTGLKK
+408 NRSFIACTGLKK
-420 VVLGNNISKINE
+420 VTFGNDITTIKSE
-432 YAFTDC
+432 AFNSCD
-438 NALEELHIGSSVSYL
+438 ALEEVVLGSSINSL
-453 DNRCFYT
+453 ESNCFYST
-460 SSSSLK
+460 KNALK
-466 KVYVTAPAPPSV
+466 RVYITAPAPPAVGSA
-478 YNNTSYYPFYST
+478 PFYSP
-490 SGVTLYVPEY
+490 SSVTLYVPEY

-512 KFTKVEPNPNTP
+512 KFTKVETNPNQP

-539 RIPNSPDMY
+539 RIPNSPDIY
-548 LGYSSALIVN
+548 LGSGSALIVN
-558 GNNPQVFGSYKQRL
+558 GNNAQAFGNYKQRM
-572 QQDEEYTSSLISRC
+572 DKDDTYTSSLISRC

-593 STLQY
+593 STIEY
-598 YFDATSSGYGCWH
+598 YFDATSGSGYWH

-623 ITPLTEGRA
+623 ITPLNEGRA

-670 INNGGSVE
+670 INSSGFVE

-690 RSDAIS
+690 RSEAVT
-696 TPLKEYAAVESAN
+696 TPLVQYPAVESAN

-715 GNPYTCFYDIYYMD
+715 GNPYPCFYDIYHMD

-734 TVWNISNSTYNAYS
+734 TVWNISNRTYNAYS

-766 PELVDAITFQPAGRQ
+766 PSLVDAITFQPAGRQ

-861 NEGAHRGG
+861 NEGAHLGG
-869 SVALGMYLSADDA
+869 SVALGMYLPADDA

-914 YMDDRFTL
+914 CLDDRFTL